1 MRSQNATHPRLLADI
16 GGTHARFAMQN
27 HQADKL
33 SHLAVYKCAQFET
46 LESCVKQYLAD
57 HRPQRPV
64 AGAMGIATQIMGD
77 WVSMSNN
84 PWAFSTAEL
93 KAALALEQLLIIN
106 DFTALALSLPALL
119 ATDLYCIHPGHA
131 VPGSPLALIGP
142 GTGLG
147 VSGLFTDQQGGLVPI
162 SGEGGHVTLSADN
175 PLEVAVVES
184 LKGRFGHASA
194 ERALSGQ
201 GLINLY
207 QALCAIENR
216 ACEQLQSHD
225 VVARALL
232 QSDKNCIMALNLFF
246 AFLGSTCGN
255 LALTLG
261 ARGGIFIGGGIVPDM
276 LPALEQSQFLSRYLQ
291 KGRYRDYLRQIPIH
305 VITAGVSPALIGAGR
320 ALDEA
325 AHAHQSCSTKRN
337 H

>member
-1 MRSQNATHPRLLADI
+1 MRSQVATPPRLLADI
-16 GGTHARFAMQN
+16 GGTHARFAIQN
-27 HQADKL
+27 HQAEML

-64 AGAMGIATQIMGD
+64 ACAMGIATQIMGD
-77 WVSMSNN
+77 WVSMPNN

-93 KAALALEQLLIIN
+93 KAALAFEQLLIVN
-106 DFTALALSLPALL
+106 DFTALALSLPDLVG
-119 ATDLYCIHPGHA
+119 TDLHCIQPGRA

-147 VSGLFTDQQGGLVPI
+147 VSGLFTNQQGSLVAI

-184 LKGRFGHASA
+184 LKRRFGHASA
-194 ERALSGQ
+194 ERALSGR

-216 ACEQLQSHD
+216 TCEQLQSHD
-225 VVARALL
+225 IVARAQL
-232 QSDKNCIMALNLFF
+232 QSDKNCTMALNLFF

-261 ARGGIFIGGGIVPDM
+261 ARGGIFIGGGIVPGL
-276 LPALEQSQFLSRYLQ
+276 LPALEQSQFLSRHLQ

-305 VITAGVSPALIGAGR
+305 VITASVSPALIGAGR
-320 ALDEA
+320 ALDNA
-325 AHAHQSCSTKRN
+325 THAHQSS
-337 H
+337 

>member
-1 MRSQNATHPRLLADI
+1 
-16 GGTHARFAMQN
+16 
-27 HQADKL
+27 
-33 SHLAVYKCAQFET
+33 
-46 LESCVKQYLAD
+46 
-57 HRPQRPV
+57 V
-64 AGAMGIATQIMGD
+64 A
-77 WVSMSNN
+77 
-84 PWAFSTAEL
+84 
-93 KAALALEQLLIIN
+93 
-106 DFTALALSLPALL
+106 
-119 ATDLYCIHPGHA
+119 
-131 VPGSPLALIGP
+131 
-142 GTGLG
+142 
-147 VSGLFTDQQGGLVPI
+147 I

-184 LKGRFGHASA
+184 LKRRFGHASA

-216 ACEQLQSHD
+216 TCEQLQSHD
-225 VVARALL
+225 IVARAQL
-232 QSDKNCIMALNLFF
+232 QSDKNCTMALNLFF

-261 ARGGIFIGGGIVPDM
+261 ARGGIFIGGGIVPGL

-320 ALDEA
+320 ALDNA
-325 AHAHQSCSTKRN
+325 THAH
-337 H
+337 

>member
-1 MRSQNATHPRLLADI
+1 MPSLVATHPRLLADI
-16 GGTHARFAMQN
+16 GGTHARFAIQN
-27 HQADKL
+27 HLAEEL
-33 SHLAVYKCAQFET
+33 SHLAVYECAQFET
-46 LESCVKQYLAD
+46 LESCVKQYLTD
-57 HRPQRPV
+57 HRPQRPI

-77 WVSMSNN
+77 WVSMPNN

-93 KAALALEQLLIIN
+93 KAALALEELLLIN
-106 DFTALALSLPALL
+106 DFTALALSLPDLVG
-119 ATDLYCIHPGHA
+119 TDLHCIQPGIA

-147 VSGLFTDQQGGLVPI
+147 VSGLFTDQQGSLVAI

-184 LKGRFGHASA
+184 LKRRFGHASA
-194 ERALSGQ
+194 ERAICGQ

-207 QALCAIENR
+207 QALCAIDNKS
-216 ACEQLQSHD
+216 CEQLPSHD
-225 VVARALL
+225 ITARALL
-232 QSDKNCIMALNLFF
+232 QTDECCVMALDLFF

-261 ARGGIFIGGGIVPDM
+261 ARGGIFIGGGIVPGM
-276 LPALEQSQFLSRYLQ
+276 LTALEQSQFLPRYLQ
-291 KGRYRDYLRQIPIH
+291 KGRYSEYLRQIPIH

-320 ALDEA
+320 ALDKA
-325 AHAHQSCSTKRN
+325 TLAHQSY
-337 H
+337 

>member
-1 MRSQNATHPRLLADI
+1 MRSQVATPPRLLADI
-16 GGTHARFAMQN
+16 GGTHARFAIQN
-27 HQADKL
+27 HQAETL

-64 AGAMGIATQIMGD
+64 ACAMGIATQIMGD
-77 WVSMSNN
+77 WVSMPNN

-93 KAALALEQLLIIN
+93 KAALAFEQLLIVN
-106 DFTALALSLPALL
+106 DFTALALSLPDLVG
-119 ATDLYCIHPGHA
+119 TDLHCIQPGRA

-147 VSGLFTDQQGGLVPI
+147 VSGLFTNQQGSLVAI

-184 LKGRFGHASA
+184 LKRRFGHASA

-216 ACEQLQSHD
+216 TCEQLQSHD
-225 VVARALL
+225 IVARAQL
-232 QSDKNCIMALNLFF
+232 QSDKNCTMALNLFF

-261 ARGGIFIGGGIVPDM
+261 ARGGIFIGGGIVPGL
-276 LPALEQSQFLSRYLQ
+276 LPALEQSQFLSRHLQ

-305 VITAGVSPALIGAGR
+305 VITASVSPALIGAGR
-320 ALDEA
+320 ALDNA
-325 AHAHQSCSTKRN
+325 THAH
-337 H
+337 